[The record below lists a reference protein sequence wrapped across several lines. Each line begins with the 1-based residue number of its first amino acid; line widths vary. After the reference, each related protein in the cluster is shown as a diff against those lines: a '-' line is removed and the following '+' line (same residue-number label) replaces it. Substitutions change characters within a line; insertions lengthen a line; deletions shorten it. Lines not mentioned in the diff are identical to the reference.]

1 MIKRIPKKT
10 SDRLKQKKLESKI
23 LVKLIKLLIEK
34 DILTKEDFKEIEE
47 KL

>member
-1 MIKRIPKKT
+1 MIKRVSKNT
-10 SDRLKQKKLESKI
+10 RDRLKQKKLESKI